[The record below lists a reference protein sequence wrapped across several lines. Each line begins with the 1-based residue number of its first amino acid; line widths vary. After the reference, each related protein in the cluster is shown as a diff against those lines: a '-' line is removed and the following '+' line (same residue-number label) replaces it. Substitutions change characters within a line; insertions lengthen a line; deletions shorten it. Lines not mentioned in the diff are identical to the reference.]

1 MGEHTIRE
9 VLKRRS
15 DDTQRVIRR
24 RRERA
29 TKRSA
34 AKHTSQGVLIALMIT
49 VLVILAALGY
59 MGWLTHEIDS
69 HFVADRT
76 ANALGRNRVTL
87 NLQTTTQFLPNTLL
101 AAMDPNFYNNS
112 NMTLSPLT
120 SRLVRGYFPDASAPS
135 IATMSVALQLRYSR
149 TDILEAF
156 INDVNLGRHNGQP
169 VRGFAAASLVYF
181 KKPFV
186 QLQPQD
192 IALLVALAAD
202 PGDVEFLGNQDKV
215 LALRNAILQ
224 MDAQQNV
231 LSQTQVDALK
241 KSPLDLAP

>member
-29 TKRSA
+29 TKKST
-34 AKHTSQGVLIALMIT
+34 AKRKSYGVLIVLMVI
-49 VLVILAALGY
+49 VLVIIAALGY
-59 MGWLTHEIDS
+59 AGWLTHQVDNR
-69 HFVADRT
+69 FTADRT
-76 ANALGRNRVTL
+76 ANALGHNRVTL

-112 NMTLSPLT
+112 NITLSPLT
-120 SRLVRGYFPDASAPS
+120 SRLVRIYFPDGSAPS
-135 IATMSVALQLRYSR
+135 TAIMSVALQLRYSR
-149 TDILEAF
+149 TDLLEAF
-156 INDVNLGRHNGQP
+156 INDVNLGRRNGQLIS
-169 VRGFAAASLVYF
+169 GFAAASLAYF

-202 PGDVEFLGNQDKV
+202 PRDFRPLENRDKI
-215 LALRNAILQ
+215 LALRNAVLQ
-224 MDAQQNV
+224 MDAQQSV